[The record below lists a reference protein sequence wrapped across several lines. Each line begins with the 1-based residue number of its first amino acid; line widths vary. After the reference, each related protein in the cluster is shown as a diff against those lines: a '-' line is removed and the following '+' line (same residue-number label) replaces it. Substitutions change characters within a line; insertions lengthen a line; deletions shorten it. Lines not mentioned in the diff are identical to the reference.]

1 MILSDDP
8 SPDGSPDSFIIAS
21 HCGKAMPAASSE
33 RRLPRHIQNRTETKI
48 RKDWIICAMAKVELG
63 VPMLDGHQSIDRD
76 SCPYYKDLL

>member
-1 MILSDDP
+1 MYHDP

-63 VPMLDGHQSIDRD
+63 VPMLLVINPLIGIHVHTT
-76 SCPYYKDLL
+76 YKDFL